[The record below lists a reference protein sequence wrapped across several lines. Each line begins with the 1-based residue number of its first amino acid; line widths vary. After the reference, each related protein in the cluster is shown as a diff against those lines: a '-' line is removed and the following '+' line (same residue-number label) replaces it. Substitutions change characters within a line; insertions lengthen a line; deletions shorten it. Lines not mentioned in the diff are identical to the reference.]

1 MFIQDFVHSLQQT
14 LQYYYKSPV
23 QLTNNQNIFIR
34 TTNNVSYHVY
44 TDYIINYDDAEFIV
58 GYVKKYM
65 NKQFEYTNEQLDS
78 IDQMPYP
85 KDNQFKSLRI
95 DCFGKVC
102 DGIINNKKKLTYN
115 NIKQLTE
122 TLIHYNI

>member
-1 MFIQDFVHSLQQT
+1 MYFDIDKTTSERFIQDFIHALQQT

-23 QLTNNQNIFIR
+23 QLIVNQNVFIR
-34 TTNNVSYHVY
+34 TANNVSYHVY
-44 TDYIINYDDAEFIV
+44 TDFIINYDNSEFIV

-85 KDNQFKSLRI
+85 KDN
-95 DCFGKVC
+95 
-102 DGIINNKKKLTYN
+102 
-115 NIKQLTE
+115 
-122 TLIHYNI
+122 

>member
-1 MFIQDFVHSLQQT
+1 
-14 LQYYYKSPV
+14 
-23 QLTNNQNIFIR
+23 
-34 TTNNVSYHVY
+34 
-44 TDYIINYDDAEFIV
+44 
-58 GYVKKYM
+58 M

-102 DGIINNKKKLTYN
+102 DGIVNNKKKLTYN